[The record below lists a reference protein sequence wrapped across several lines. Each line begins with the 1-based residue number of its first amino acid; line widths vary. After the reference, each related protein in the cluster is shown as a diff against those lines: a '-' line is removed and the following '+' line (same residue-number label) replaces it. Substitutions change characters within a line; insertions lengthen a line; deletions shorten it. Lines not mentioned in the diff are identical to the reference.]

1 MCFIEIT
8 HHFLAFEIIV
18 YFCYWYFCKLL
29 ETNRHFSLKID
40 SSDYDC
46 VVDGGVLG
54 LG

>member
-1 MCFIEIT
+1 MCFIENA

-18 YFCYWYFCKLL
+18 YFCKLL
-29 ETNRHFSLKID
+29 EANRHFRLKID

-54 LG
+54 LS